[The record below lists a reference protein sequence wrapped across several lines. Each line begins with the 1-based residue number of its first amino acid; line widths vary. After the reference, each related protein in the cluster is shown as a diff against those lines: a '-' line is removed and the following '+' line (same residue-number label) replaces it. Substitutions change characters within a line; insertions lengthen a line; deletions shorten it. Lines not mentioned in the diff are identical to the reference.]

1 MVTILVPREE
11 INMASRNPVLIR
23 ATGESFGGE
32 TIEQSSLGQPMYT
45 GARMTMDDVI
55 VKTGMLFGLLVVGA
69 FVGWNAPYLTF
80 PAMFVGLGLAF
91 ANIFKKQVSPA
102 LVLAYGAIEGIF
114 LGGLS
119 QIYATAF
126 VDTAPNLV
134 SQAVMGTLIA
144 FGTML
149 FLYKSKIIKVD
160 GRFKKAFMVAMVSY
174 LVIAVA
180 SFISSMFGVGGGWGF
195 YGVGS
200 LGMLL
205 CIAGVGLASFSLV
218 MDFEMITQSIAQGAP
233 EKESWR
239 MAFGLAITLVWLYTE
254 LLRLIAIFSGDD

>member
-1 MVTILVPREE
+1 
-11 INMASRNPVLIR
+11 
-23 ATGESFGGE
+23 
-32 TIEQSSLGQPMYT
+32 
-45 GARMTMDDVI
+45 MTMDDVI

-233 EKESWR
+233 EKEAWR